1 MGRVTERRHATAVP
15 LVAMPRCDASLQ
27 LRACIRNHSD
37 SASLSL
43 AFIDS
48 GHANSPQSGGGE
60 VRPLTS
66 TTTAKSGP

>member
-1 MGRVTERRHATAVP
+1 MLPPFRWSPYRDATRHFSCA
-15 LVAMPRCDASLQ
+15 
-27 LRACIRNHSD
+27 RAFRNHSD